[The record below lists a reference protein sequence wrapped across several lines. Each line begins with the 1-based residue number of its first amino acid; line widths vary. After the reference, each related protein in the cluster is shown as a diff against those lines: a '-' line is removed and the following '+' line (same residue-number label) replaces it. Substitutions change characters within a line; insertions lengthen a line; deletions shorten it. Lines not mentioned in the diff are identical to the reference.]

1 MLHEPNASSPLPPHT
16 VQFASASE
24 GTSAIAFARLSPQQ
38 VFAREGLEQLNR
50 RSNIKGAVQA
60 IAHLSLLGASGYCWM
75 THTDQLWIG
84 LPALVLYGFAVAA
97 TFMPLHE
104 CVHRTAFAN
113 RRANDLIAWLAGVL
127 SFYNSTF
134 YRRYHQWHHRYTRI
148 PNKDPELT
156 DLIPSNWRE
165 YVLHVSGIPWWMGKL
180 QTHFLCATGQMTGF
194 SYIPETARREVQRS
208 MQLQLM
214 VYGCAIAACVY
225 FGQTWFV
232 LGWLL
237 PLAVGQ
243 PLLRLILLAEHT
255 GCSLDGNL
263 LTNTR
268 TTLTWVPLRLLL
280 WNMPF
285 HAEHHFC
292 PSIPFHSLGDAHQV
306 LKEHLTHVEE
316 GYVAVNR
323 AIVGNFNNNRPRSS
337 SLS

>member
-1 MLHEPNASSPLPPHT
+1 MLHEPNASSPLTPHT

-165 YVLHVSGIPWWMGKL
+165 YLLHVSGIPWWMGKL
-180 QTHFLCATGQMTGF
+180 QTHFLCATGQMAGF

-225 FGQTWFV
+225 FRQTWFV

-237 PLAVGQ
+237 PLAVDFAGGAYGLQ
-243 PLLRLILLAEHT
+243 SGWQFVDQYSDYADLGSPAIIVVEYALSCRASFL
-255 GCSLDGNL
+255 SFYS
-263 LTNTR
+263 
-268 TTLTWVPLRLLL
+268 VPL
-280 WNMPF
+280 F
-285 HAEHHFC
+285 GGC
-292 PSIPFHSLGDAHQV
+292 PSSSERASDACR
-306 LKEHLTHVEE
+306 
-316 GYVAVNR
+316 GR
-323 AIVGNFNNNRPRSS
+323 ICGC
-337 SLS
+337 